1 MTTINGVKTSSNMQN
16 YSKITIF
23 FAGDFCSKPSTAPIK
38 VSEELKGL
46 IQSCDFKVVNF
57 EVPLK
62 PENVHLPHQ
71 KQERFFQHDDA
82 PAFLKDLGFNLF
94 QLANNHAFDW
104 GDEGFKKTK
113 AVLGDAAFGAGTY
126 EESYK
131 IKVVEKNGVK
141 IGFLA
146 LSFAAYKGVFDD
158 VLNREGLGCAYINDL
173 KVNHIIIEAKKSVD
187 FLFVLPHDGIEYID
201 IPMPETMARY
211 RDFIDYGADG
221 VVGTHPHC
229 PQGWEVYK
237 GKPIFYSLGNF
248 LFNSKVGYDYRAWNR
263 PHWYEGWC
271 VLMTLLDGKM
281 SWEVVNTRNVDNLG
295 IEIDTSEKRAEH
307 NELIVSYIMDKKKYL
322 ECLQTVCKDLGN
334 KEMYIIDRTFH
345 SKSFKQS
352 TKTLWN
358 SWWNVLRKRPQN
370 DYPLKRLLTHD
381 ARRSLLMWTMKLK
394 SKY

>member
-1 MTTINGVKTSSNMQN
+1 MQN